1 MKGPTSARFPQ
12 SDLTQNDSLRA
23 AAVAF
28 ILRSDF
34 ARGLRLPERA
44 HEVMLAGEKDWGK
57 KREDASHVELHETY
71 YEPHSRINHSVARSG
86 QHRVHMDQAFL
97 PGDVWRGHLTSC
109 HQTALHARRRFR
121 YVAVEPTVLPPG
133 RYVITNQTYGT
144 TPGDYYWQVP
154 IELAPGVEWLE
165 GRHRGG
171 AAMIFP
177 DTTMSS
183 DTSAALWFGPNL
195 LFND

>member
-1 MKGPTSARFPQ
+1 MWDDVTQAQLLSAWVPG
-12 SDLTQNDSLRA
+12 
-23 AAVAF
+23 AF
-28 ILRSDF
+28 
-34 ARGLRLPERA
+34 A
-44 HEVMLAGEKDWGK
+44 
-57 KREDASHVELHETY
+57 T
-71 YEPHSRINHSVARSG
+71 
-86 QHRVHMDQAFL
+86 
-97 PGDVWRGHLTSC
+97 DVSYRDG
-109 HQTALHARRRFR
+109 FR